1 MKRLTYL
8 FCALMMLT
16 GAQVVQAAKTYD
28 LKISD
33 YEPEYFKQN
42 NDVYMLMHTE
52 DEAMAIRLDII
63 VEEGQQF
70 FTNGKTYTWEDMM
83 HPYCYAYVRDEYKEY
98 KFADATFTWRLDE
111 LGLEHIAG
119 SATDSLGNIYN
130 FHYDVLPYIP
140 TGDTIEMTFTHSLHL
155 EHDGEW
161 YFSGTEGEYY
171 VLFTLINEGNSPVGH
186 YDAQNIDIEYSYID
200 RPAAS
205 GEHEIFLF
213 HHAEIDIIEAG
224 DDTLKIEA
232 LVAAMDTQV
241 YRLHMF
247 YLEPKPMTRKTI
259 TATNLYINTDYLY
272 GMIGA
277 FQVEASNDDHY
288 IKMAFTPMTD
298 ELNIYDTYL
307 ISTRTPNMGYVT
319 DYSQSKEDGIEIYQG
334 TITIS
339 KTDNSAVL
347 TGTILCYDNTEYTL
361 DLSYVVPEKTREED
375 LNIDGLTLHLD
386 QGAWRISGY
395 NADKTQ
401 FVSLVLNDFGIEGT
415 YDFVKTSPLYS
426 YLVTDITWQS
436 GEVESY
442 LYYELRDAN
451 LTVSLNPTDSV
462 VTITGTMLMQRDTDP
477 RDVPL
482 YNVQLRSQA
491 ATEAVENL
499 RTNTSA
505 TKRLENGQIVIEK
518 NGVKYTVTGNVI
530 GRY

>member
-1 MKRLTYL
+1 
-8 FCALMMLT
+8 
-16 GAQVVQAAKTYD
+16 
-28 LKISD
+28 
-33 YEPEYFKQN
+33 
-42 NDVYMLMHTE
+42 
-52 DEAMAIRLDII
+52 
-63 VEEGQQF
+63 
-70 FTNGKTYTWEDMM
+70 
-83 HPYCYAYVRDEYKEY
+83 
-98 KFADATFTWRLDE
+98 
-111 LGLEHIAG
+111 
-119 SATDSLGNIYN
+119 
-130 FHYDVLPYIP
+130 
-140 TGDTIEMTFTHSLHL
+140 
-155 EHDGEW
+155 
-161 YFSGTEGEYY
+161 
-171 VLFTLINEGNSPVGH
+171 
-186 YDAQNIDIEYSYID
+186 
-200 RPAAS
+200 
-205 GEHEIFLF
+205 
-213 HHAEIDIIEAG
+213 
-224 DDTLKIEA
+224 
-232 LVAAMDTQV
+232 
-241 YRLHMF
+241 
-247 YLEPKPMTRKTI
+247 
-259 TATNLYINTDYLY
+259 
-272 GMIGA
+272 
-277 FQVEASNDDHY
+277 
-288 IKMAFTPMTD
+288 
-298 ELNIYDTYL
+298 
-307 ISTRTPNMGYVT
+307 MGYVT

-482 YNVQLRSQA
+482 YNVQLRSKA

-499 RTNTSA
+499 RTETPA

-530 GRY
+530 GRH